1 MKLFGTDGIRG
12 KANILITPTLSFKVG
27 AFLGQYGKQNNIL
40 IAYDTRRSGSVIAS
54 SIVAGILSSG
64 GHVGSIG
71 VAPTPA
77 LAYLCKKHNYDYG
90 IMISASHNP
99 FADNG
104 IKIFDTNGF
113 KIRDEI
119 EREIE
124 TYIANQD
131 ELPLKTHGDIGVF
144 TDQQDLLKEYVHYV
158 RDAYRDTL
166 KLNLL
171 VDGANGSASSVIK
184 DVLKGLKLKAD
195 IICISPDGLN
205 INDNCGSTHM
215 DKLRQMII
223 ENPGKYDLGV
233 AFDGDADRV
242 LFVGPNGEDFDGDH
256 VLYLLAKHY
265 KKLNILPQNMVVVT
279 VMANYGLNVALSKI
293 GAKLIATDVGDKYV
307 QREMVEHGYLIGG
320 EQSGHTIF
328 NGYIKTGDGIYT
340 LMKVLDVL
348 AAEKTTF
355 EAFVSEFKKYPQKLI
370 NIKVA
375 DKVKAMQDPALLSE
389 IKRFEKTMGGHGR
402 ILVRSSGTE
411 QLVRVM
417 VEAATE
423 EEAHAIATQL
433 ATFVK

>member
-27 AFLGQYGKQNNIL
+27 AFLGQYGKQNKIL
-40 IAYDTRRSGSVIAS
+40 IAYDTRRSGTVIAS
-54 SIVAGILSSG
+54 SIIAGILSSG
-64 GHVGSIG
+64 GDVGSIG

-113 KIRDEI
+113 KIRDDI

-124 TYIANQD
+124 SYIASNV
-131 ELPLKTHGDIGVF
+131 ELPLRTHDQIGIF
-144 TDQQDLLKEYVHYV
+144 TDQQALLKEYVHYV
-158 RDAYRDTL
+158 RAAYRDTL
-166 KLNLL
+166 KLKLL
-171 VDGANGSASSVIK
+171 VDGANGSASSVIQE
-184 DVLKGLKLKAD
+184 VLEGLNLKAD
-195 IICISPDGLN
+195 IICIKPDGIN
-205 INDNCGSTHM
+205 INDNCGSTHI
-215 DKLRQMII
+215 DKLRQMILDA
-223 ENPGKYDLGV
+223 PGKYDLGV

-242 LFVGPNGEDFDGDH
+242 LFIGPKGEDFDGDY

-265 KKLNILPQNMVVVT
+265 KKLNILPQDMVVVT
-279 VMANYGLNVALSKI
+279 VMANYGLNVALANI
-293 GAKLIATDVGDKYV
+293 GAKHVATDVGDKYV

-348 AAEKTTF
+348 AAEQTTF
-355 EAFVSEFKKYPQKLI
+355 GSFVTEFKKFPQKLV
-370 NIKVA
+370 NIKVV
-375 DKVKAMQDPALLSE
+375 DKVRAMQDPTLLSE
-389 IKRFEKTMGGHGR
+389 IKRCEKTLGGHGR

-417 VEAATE
+417 VEALSE
-423 EEAHAIATQL
+423 EEAEGIANHL
-433 ATFVK
+433 AAFVK